1 MTKHRSGLVVVGD
14 DRADLGEG
22 GVIYGY
28 NTPRIHSPLNDLP
41 SRGSELSQFA
51 TEIGLPLLPWQEWI
65 AEHAHKVKPDGR
77 WKHSNVCVVV
87 ARQNGKST
95 LMMVRIMAGMYLWN
109 DGLQIGSAHR
119 LTTSLETFRHI
130 VNLIESNDRLAEEV
144 KKIRWEP
151 LYRQSGER
159 GGAWYF
165 KAGDRIHGRA
175 SRTQRRG
182 RLGFD
187 EIHNDER
194 EKSAGLDSIECR

>member
-1 MTKHRSGLVVVGD
+1 MTKTRSDLVVVRD
-14 DRADLGEG
+14 DRDGSDLG

-41 SRGSELSQFA
+41 SKGSELSQFA

-65 AEHAHKVKPDGR
+65 AEMAHKVKPDGR
-77 WKHSNVCVVV
+77 WKHSNICVVV

-130 VNLIESNDRLAEEV
+130 VNLIESNDRLADEV
-144 KKIRWEP
+144 KKFVGLMEP
-151 LYRQSGER
+151 
-159 GGAWYF
+159 
-165 KAGDRIHGRA
+165 
-175 SRTQRRG
+175 RR
-182 RLGFD
+182 L
-187 EIHNDER
+187 N
-194 EKSAGLDSIECR
+194 